1 MSYTALAVLGV
12 VGAGVVDLAVLR
24 TKLLLR
30 KAFWTSYAIMVV
42 FQLAVN
48 GVFTGVPIVRYD
60 PAQITGLRI
69 VYAPVEDLLFGFAM
83 ILLTL
88 STWVWL
94 GRHGPARDRR
104 PPTGRGAGRTRV
116 R

>member
-1 MSYTALAVLGV
+1 VRYTALAVLGV
-12 VGAGVVDLAVLR
+12 IGVAVVDLAVLR
-24 TKLLLR
+24 TNLLLR
-30 KAFWTSYAIMVV
+30 KAFWVSYAIMLM

-60 PAQITGLRI
+60 PAAITGLRI

-83 ILLTL
+83 IVLTL
-88 STWVWL
+88 SVWVWL

-104 PPTGRGAGRTRV
+104 PPAGRGSARRRV